1 MESLSSIVIQHFNC
15 SSMGTR
21 FDFLTYNVDEDF
33 FSSAKNFILN
43 ELERI
48 EHKFSRFDEESE
60 IFKINQLAAKENVIT
75 DGETLSLLSRC
86 REYYLKT
93 NKLFDITVGRFTN
106 TTSEDN
112 QAESESL
119 SPLSTEISNPENF
132 SNIGADKIILDL
144 KESSIRFSTPMLS
157 IDLGGIGKGYALERI
172 NKYCI
177 ENRITNALISF
188 GDSSIATIGT
198 HPHGPYWP
206 IGIQN
211 GYTSG
216 SALHTFRLKDNSL
229 STSGNTPNNRMKFG
243 NKGHI
248 INPLTGEFQTDSKT
262 VSVAA
267 TSPMDAEVLSTALFI
282 ATDNDKSEILS
293 KFNVSEAIEISYNQL
308 NEAEIVDLNTDHS
321 LSQKK
326 SKSKSPLHN

>member
-1 MESLSSIVIQHFNC
+1 MESSSSIVIQHFNC

-21 FDFLTYNVDEDF
+21 FDFLTYNVDEGF

-48 EHKFSRFDEESE
+48 ENKFSRFNEESE
-60 IFKINQLAAKENVIT
+60 IFRINQFAATENVIT
-75 DGETLSLLSRC
+75 DSETLSMLSRC

-93 NKLFDITVGRFTN
+93 NKLFDITVGKFTS
-106 TTSEDN
+106 TTSDFDQNEDE
-112 QAESESL
+112 QL
-119 SPLSTEISNPENF
+119 SPLLNPDNA
-132 SNIGADKIILDL
+132 SPTGTDKIILDL
-144 KESSIRFSTPMLS
+144 KESSVRFSTPMLS

-172 NKYCI
+172 SKYCI
-177 ENRITNALISF
+177 ENRITNALMSF
-188 GDSSIATIGT
+188 GDSSITTIGT

-211 GYTSG
+211 GYISDEP
-216 SALHTFRLKDNSL
+216 LHTFKLKNNSL

-248 INPLTGEFQTDSKT
+248 FNPLTGEFQTDSKT

-267 TSPMDAEVLSTALFI
+267 ASPMDAEVLSTALFI
-282 ATDNDKSEILS
+282 ASENDKSEILS
-293 KFNVSEAIEISYNQL
+293 RFNVSETIAIAYNQL
-308 NEAEIVDLNTDHS
+308 NEAEIVDLNFNPP
-321 LSQKK
+321 LSK
-326 SKSKSPLHN
+326 ND